1 MLSKKSELLSLNLN
15 KLIGIFIES
24 DIFRYMYRLL
34 NFWPHHDLTLTV
46 LGICPLL
53 IVVTNVTT
61 GISVGLLCLLTLI
74 FTGTVISFLK
84 NLIPYELR
92 FLATIVITSTVV
104 SLVSLGMQFWFFP
117 LSEVLGIY
125 IPLIAMN
132 CLILAF
138 AEDVSLR
145 QSTFYSFLQSLRIG
159 LGMMLIFIFT
169 GLLRE
174 ILGFGTLLQQAEL
187 LFGDVAR
194 SWTIHL
200 FDGSGIILIKQVPGV
215 FLVLGL
221 LMAGLNYLEKRLD
234 ESVSS

>member
-1 MLSKKSELLSLNLN
+1 M
-15 KLIGIFIES
+15 ES
-24 DIFRYMYRLL
+24 DIFRYMKRLINL
-34 NFWPHHDLTLTV
+34 WPHHDLTLTV

-61 GISVGLLCLLTLI
+61 GISVGLLCLLTLVI
-74 FTGTVISFLK
+74 TGTVISFLK

-92 FLATIVITSTVV
+92 FLVTIVITSTVV

-145 QSTFYSFLQSLRIG
+145 QSTFYSCLQSMRIG
-159 LGMMLIFIFT
+159 AGMMFIFIFV
-169 GLLRE
+169 GLIRE
-174 ILGFGTLLQQAEL
+174 VLGFGTLLQQAEL
-187 LFGDVAR
+187 LFGDVAC

-215 FLVLGL
+215 FLILGL
-221 LMAGLNYLEKRLD
+221 LMAGLNYLKGPLNNKLD
-234 ESVSS
+234 QSVSS

>member
-1 MLSKKSELLSLNLN
+1 M
-15 KLIGIFIES
+15 ES
-24 DIFRYMYRLL
+24 DIFRYMKRFINL
-34 NFWPHHDLTLTV
+34 WSHHDLTLTV

-53 IVVTNVTT
+53 IAVTNVTT

-74 FTGTVISFLK
+74 FTGTVISFLR

-92 FLATIVITSTVV
+92 LLATIVITSTVV

-117 LSEVLGIY
+117 LSEILGIY

-138 AEDVSLR
+138 AEEVALR
-145 QSTFYSFLQSLRIG
+145 HSTFHSFLQSLRIG
-159 LGMMLIFIFT
+159 IGMMLTFIFV
-169 GLLRE
+169 GVVRE
-174 ILGFGTLLQQAEL
+174 VLGFGTLLQQAEL

-194 SWTIHL
+194 SWTIYL
-200 FDGSGIILIKQVPGV
+200 FEGSGIILIKQAPGV

-221 LMAGLNYLEKRLD
+221 LMAGLSYLEKRLD
-234 ESVSS
+234 QSVSS

>member
-1 MLSKKSELLSLNLN
+1 MKR
-15 KLIGIFIES
+15 LI
-24 DIFRYMYRLL
+24 
-34 NFWPHHDLTLTV
+34 NFWSHHDLTLTV

-61 GISVGLLCLLTLI
+61 GISVGLLCLLTLV

-92 FLATIVITSTVV
+92 FLVTIVITSTVV

-125 IPLIAMN
+125 ISLIAMN

-138 AEDVSLR
+138 AEEVFLR
-145 QSTFYSFLQSLRIG
+145 HSTFYSFLQSMRNG
-159 LGMMLIFIFT
+159 VGMMLIFIFV
-169 GLLRE
+169 GIVRE
-174 ILGFGTLLQQAEL
+174 VLGFGTLLQQAEL

-194 SWTIHL
+194 SWTIHF

-221 LMAGLNYLEKRLD
+221 LMAGLNYLKGPLNNKLD
-234 ESVSS
+234 QSVSS